1 MHFDQY
7 YLVYI
12 FVHAVLC
19 LEFILYS
26 FIFIDFFSAKL
37 HNFLIKLKEQYAMK
51 TNSKNFIKLTKE
63 YLHFCTA
70 RKNLDTKT
78 IKSYSID
85 LKQYAAFLS
94 DYSLDW
100 NDKKSIEKFIE
111 FMHSKFKPK
120 SVKRKIASL
129 KAFFHF
135 LEIEEIIEIN
145 PFHRIQ
151 IKYKEPFL
159 LPKTISLK
167 TIEKIMNYAYLEC
180 KNQTTYF
187 GQKTALRNA
196 LILELLFA
204 TGMRISELCSLT
216 TEQINFNDYIIKIYG
231 KGSKERLIQIC
242 NKNVR
247 KLLDEYCREFDFEL
261 NNYKYFFINRLCNR
275 LSEQSVR
282 NMINTYSKNAG
293 VSIHITPHMFRHS
306 FATLLL
312 EEDVDIRYIQQMLG
326 HSSITT
332 TQIYTHTSINKQKN
346 ILSTKHPRNKL
357 EIGI

>member
-1 MHFDQY
+1 MDSNSNIKVEIKK
-7 YLVYI
+7 YL
-12 FVHAVLC
+12 
-19 LEFILYS
+19 
-26 FIFIDFFSAKL
+26 
-37 HNFLIKLKEQYAMK
+37 Q
-51 TNSKNFIKLTKE
+51 
-63 YLHFCTA
+63 FCTQ
-70 RKNLDTKT
+70 RKNLDSKT

-85 LKQYAAFLS
+85 LRQFTEFISENNLLWISKS
-94 DYSLDW
+94 
-100 NDKKSIEKFIE
+100 SIENYIDSL
-111 FMHSKFKPK
+111 HNTLKPK

-129 KAFFHF
+129 KAFFHY

-145 PFHRIQ
+145 PFHKIQ
-151 IKYKEPFL
+151 IKYKEPFI
-159 LPKTISLK
+159 LPKTIPLK
-167 TIEKIMNYAYLEC
+167 TIEKIMNYAYLVRNRQNTSLG
-180 KNQTTYF
+180 K
-187 GQKTALRNA
+187 KIALRNT

-216 TEQINFNDYIIKIYG
+216 NEQINFNDYIIKIYG

-242 NKNVR
+242 NKNVQN
-247 KLLDEYCREFDFEL
+247 LLDKYRREFDFEL
-261 NNYKYFFINRLCNR
+261 KNYNYLFINRLCNR

-282 NMINTYSKNAG
+282 NMINTYSKGAG

>member
-1 MHFDQY
+1 M
-7 YLVYI
+7 
-12 FVHAVLC
+12 
-19 LEFILYS
+19 E
-26 FIFIDFFSAKL
+26 
-37 HNFLIKLKEQYAMK
+37 
-51 TNSKNFIKLTKE
+51 TNSENFINLTKE
-63 YLHFCTA
+63 YLHFCTT
-70 RKNLDTKT
+70 RKNLDHKT

-85 LKQYAAFLS
+85 LKQYADFLT

-100 NDKKSIEKFIE
+100 NEKKSIEKFIE

-129 KAFFHF
+129 KAFFHY
-135 LEIEEIIEIN
+135 LEVEEILEIN
-145 PFHRIQ
+145 PFHKIQ
-151 IKYKEPFL
+151 IKYKEPFI
-159 LPKTISLK
+159 LPKTIPLK
-167 TIEKIMNYAYLEC
+167 TIEIIMNYAYLIR
-180 KNQTTYF
+180 NRQTTSL
-187 GQKTALRNA
+187 GKKIALRNA

-216 TEQINFNDYIIKIYG
+216 TKQVNFNDYVIKIYG

-242 NKNVR
+242 NNNVQN
-247 KLLDEYCREFDFEL
+247 LLDEYRIEFDFEL
-261 NNYKYFFINRLCNR
+261 NNYNYFFINRLCNR

-282 NMINTYSKNAG
+282 NMINSYSKGAG

-346 ILSTKHPRNKL
+346 ILSAKHPRNKFK
-357 EIGI
+357 IGI